1 MATHVEAPTSAQT
14 ATTAQGRGVAQ
25 PAPSHPADDAPVS
38 AATSSGDPFKRTLTV
53 FDMVVYCLIFMVP
66 IAPFS
71 IFGNV
76 FQASNGMPA
85 LAYLIGMVAML
96 FTVLSFGVMIAR
108 FPSSGSIYAYTTG
121 GMGKGIGFVTGWL
134 MLLQY
139 LVTPDLM
146 YIMAAI
152 ALHQYLP
159 EVPVWVWCAGFLIFV
174 TAVTLRG
181 ISATIIVD
189 RIALVIELLVL
200 GAFLVLGV
208 TYVIGHPETSSFSTN
223 AIFDPKTFDMG
234 AMMSAVS
241 LCVFSYVGFGSVA
254 TLAEEAKDG
263 RHGPSRAMLIA
274 VLLLGAMFMSMCFVA
289 TCVDPTGQVFANN
302 GDDGFYLVA
311 QLVGGKWFGVLCA
324 VAVAVALGVFT
335 ALAGQTSA
343 SRILYAMGNSGSLP
357 KALAKVDDKTRVPVV
372 ATLFVSGLSAAMLF
386 FLLQLGMD
394 DIAKVT
400 NFGALA
406 SYCLLNI
413 CVIWYYWIK
422 QKDHSNPV
430 RLLICPAI
438 GAIVTLVIFIS
449 LDTVAHVV
457 GFVWVAIGI
466 AYYLVVT
473 KVLHRGVEME

>member
-1 MATHVEAPTSAQT
+1 MATHAEVPTPVST
-14 ATTAQGRGVAQ
+14 AATAQERGEAR
-25 PAPSHPADDAPVS
+25 PTAPSSSNGAQRAV
-38 AATSSGDPFKRTLTV
+38 ATSSGDPFKRTLTV

-71 IFGNV
+71 LFGSV

-139 LVTPDLM
+139 LITPDLM
-146 YIMAAI
+146 YIMAAL
-152 ALHQYLP
+152 ALHQYVP
-159 EVPVWVWCAGFLIFV
+159 EVPIWVWCVGFLIFV

-189 RIALVIELLVL
+189 RIALAAELVVL
-200 GAFLVLGV
+200 GMFVVFGV
-208 TYVIGHPETSSFSTN
+208 TYVVSHPDVASFSTN
-223 AIFDPKTFDMG
+223 AIFDPKTFNMG

-274 VLLLGAMFMSMCFVA
+274 VLLLGAMFMGMCFIA
-289 TCVDPTGQVFANN
+289 TCVDPTGHVFANDADN
-302 GDDGFYLVA
+302 GFYLVA
-311 QLVGGKWFGVLCA
+311 QLAGGKWFGILCA
-324 VAVAVALGVFT
+324 VSIAIALGVFT

-343 SRILYAMGNSGSLP
+343 SRILYAMGSSGSLP
-357 KALAKVDDKTRVPVV
+357 KVLAKVDGKTHVPVV
-372 ATLFVSGLSAAMLF
+372 ATLFVSGLSAVMLF
-386 FLLQLGMD
+386 FLLQLSMD

-406 SYCLLNI
+406 SYCLLNV
-413 CVIWYYWIK
+413 CVIWYYWVK
-422 QKDHSNPV
+422 QKDHSNPL
-430 RLLICPAI
+430 RLLVCPAI
-438 GAIVTLVIFIS
+438 GAVITLVIFIS
-449 LDTVAHVV
+449 LDSVAHIV
-457 GFVWVAIGI
+457 GFAWVAIGI
-466 AYYLVVT
+466 VYYLVVT
-473 KVLHRGVEME
+473 KVLHKNVEME

>member
-1 MATHVEAPTSAQT
+1 MATHDTTPAPKPADTAQT
-14 ATTAQGRGVAQ
+14 V
-25 PAPSHPADDAPVS
+25 
-38 AATSSGDPFKRTLTV
+38 AATNADQPVGAAGADPFKRTLTV

-108 FPSSGSIYAYTTG
+108 FPSSGSIYAYTSG

-146 YIMAAI
+146 YIMAAL

-159 EVPVWVWCAGFLIFV
+159 EVPIWVWCVGFLIFV

-189 RIALVIELLVL
+189 RIALVAELLVL

-208 TYVIGHPETSSFSTN
+208 SYILSHPETASFSTN
-223 AIFDPKTFDMG
+223 AIFDPKTFNMG

-263 RHGPSRAMLIA
+263 RHGPSRAMMIA
-274 VLLLGAMFMSMCFVA
+274 VLLLGAMFMAMCFVA
-289 TCVDPTGQVFANN
+289 TCADPTGNVFTNN
-302 GDDGFYLVA
+302 ADNGFYLVA

-324 VAVAVALGVFT
+324 VAIAIALGVFT

-357 KALAKVDDKTRVPVV
+357 KALAKVDNKTHVPVV
-372 ATLFVSGLSAAMLF
+372 ATLFVSGLSAVMLF
-386 FLLQLGMD
+386 FLLQLSMD
-394 DIAKVT
+394 DVAKVT

-422 QKDHSNPV
+422 QKDHSNPL

-438 GAIVTLVIFIS
+438 GAVITLVIFLS
-449 LDTVAHVV
+449 LDSVAHIV
-457 GFVWVAIGI
+457 GCVWVAIGI

-473 KVLHRGVEME
+473 KVLHKSVEME